1 MSKKYNCTECGKET
15 EWYRGRPRIV
25 CSKECEK
32 IRRSIRGKKFYWDHK
47 APEKICKYWKC
58 DKRIYRQGKKP
69 VYARKFCT
77 LLCYKL
83 NKHSQQKYQ
92 RIFDKHLS
100 LIKMGLLVRR
110 NN

>member
-1 MSKKYNCTECGKET
+1 MNCSECGKET

-32 IRRSIRGKKFYWDHK
+32 IRRSIRGKKFYRDHK
-47 APEKICKYWKC
+47 APEKICTYWKC
-58 DKRIYRQGKKP
+58 DKRIYRQGKKH
-69 VYARKFCT
+69 VDARKFCT